1 MIRSFSRRQERIAV
15 RAMPTIRVQTEDF
28 DLSTETAALAAGNAR
43 IGAIASFI
51 GLVRDISDGSGVS
64 TLSLEHYPGMTEK
77 ALTKIVDDARARWD
91 VIDCTVI
98 HRVGELKPTDQIV
111 LVIVASSHRGD
122 AFDACEFIMDYLKTE
137 APFWK
142 KEQTPEGS
150 RWVDSRESDS
160 SAAMRWQDRKS

>member
-1 MIRSFSRRQERIAV
+1 MIRKFSRRPERIAV

-28 DLSTETAALAAGNAR
+28 DLSAETAALAAGNAR

-51 GLVRDISDGSGVS
+51 GLVRDINDGSGVS
-64 TLSLEHYPGMTEK
+64 TLRLEHYPGMTEK
-77 ALTKIVDDARARWD
+77 ALAKIVDDARARWD

-142 KEQTPEGS
+142 KEQTPEGD

>member
-1 MIRSFSRRQERIAV
+1 MSM
-15 RAMPTIRVQTEDF
+15 MPAIRVQTEDF
-28 DLSTETAALAAGNAR
+28 DLSTEIAAIRKGNAK

-51 GLVRDISDGSGVS
+51 GLVRDVNDGQGVS
-64 TLSLEHYPGMTEK
+64 TLCLEHYPGMTEK
-77 ALTKIVDDARARWD
+77 ALTKIVGDAQARWD

-111 LVIVASSHRGD
+111 LVIVASGHRGD

-142 KEQTPEGS
+142 KERTPEGT
-150 RWVDSRESDS
+150 RWVDTRESDS
-160 SAAMRWQDRKS
+160 TAALRWQDKKS

>member
-1 MIRSFSRRQERIAV
+1 MSA
-15 RAMPTIRVQTEDF
+15 IRVQTVDF
-28 DLSTETAALAAGNAR
+28 DLNIEVAAIRAGNPR

-51 GLVRDISDGSGVS
+51 GLVRDVNDGSGVS

-77 ALTKIVDDARARWD
+77 ALEKIVADARARWD

-111 LVIVASSHRGD
+111 LVIVASSHRGE
-122 AFDACEFIMDYLKTE
+122 AFEACEFIMDYLKTE

-142 KEQTPEGS
+142 KEVTPEGA

-160 SAAMRWQDRKS
+160 SAALRWQDKQS

>member
-1 MIRSFSRRQERIAV
+1 MSM
-15 RAMPTIRVQTEDF
+15 MPAIRVQTEDF
-28 DLSTETAALAAGNAR
+28 DLSTEIAAIRKGNAK

-51 GLVRDISDGSGVS
+51 GLVRDVNDGQGVS
-64 TLSLEHYPGMTEK
+64 TLCLEHYPGMTEK
-77 ALTKIVDDARARWD
+77 ALTKIVDNAQARWD

-111 LVIVASSHRGD
+111 LVIVASGHRGD

-142 KEQTPEGS
+142 KERTPEGT
-150 RWVDSRESDS
+150 RWVDTRESDS
-160 SAAMRWQDRKS
+160 TAALRWQDKKS